1 MSRSITLNGV
11 KATII
16 FQDTYCTEKPTI
28 DWELV
33 IESSDNKASI
43 DGSIIMDVQPFDI
56 PTPHTTPIIEPI
68 LEPILESIIEPI
80 IEPILEPILEPIIEP
95 ILEPI
100 LDNPSELDASTQTLI
115 DFKNY
120 VSKSLSEIESRTNNK
135 EKACIASIM
144 FNYMTK
150 TLHLVEQYK
159 EFKHIAI
166 DRAYH
171 LKLDNAEEFPEL
183 IQSIDAFLVAVGAP
197 LTQEKYVDECGYT
210 WNAFVGKPDKHKDD
224 NERIIL
230 LKKIFQEENFTFK
243 IEYMNW
249 YYTWEETAPRLNR
262 YQKMKLFIR
271 ENKKELIDLED
282 TQKEERKTLMMSIFK
297 KNNLEFKDVYMDMYY
312 EWQKNA
318 PKENRYKKMC
328 SFIQAQGFK

>member
-68 LEPILESIIEPI
+68 LEPILE
-80 IEPILEPILEPIIEP
+80 PIIEP

-120 VSKSLSEIESRTNNK
+120 VSKSLSEIESKTNNK
-135 EKACIASIM
+135 EKACSASIM

-224 NERIIL
+224 KGGQDLYTRAASKGN
-230 LKKIFQEENFTFK
+230 IFVCA
-243 IEYMNW
+243 Y
-249 YYTWEETAPRLNR
+249 
-262 YQKMKLFIR
+262 
-271 ENKKELIDLED
+271 
-282 TQKEERKTLMMSIFK
+282 
-297 KNNLEFKDVYMDMYY
+297 
-312 EWQKNA
+312 
-318 PKENRYKKMC
+318 
-328 SFIQAQGFK
+328 